1 MTCHDLAKRGRN
13 LLPATACPP
22 IVMASG
28 QCPYRLLFIYGYKIV
43 GSSSRMPSLPL
54 FSNSYPVPLSGA
66 AFHIRS
72 ALLLFCSSP
81 VLQFTSGT
89 PLSMCK
95 PSKSDGAALRSAAV
109 QPRDSFAP
117 SVNMNWPWPE
127 LHAGIQ
133 NRCREGTPFTSK
145 QCYRKA
151 HCEYGAATPYV
162 MLAIPK
168 LGPNEAVEIEHMEL
182 WRVARPTSIVTST
195 RYCGALILEF
205 GLVALRTNGGSS
217 SA

>member
-95 PSKSDGAALRSAAV
+95 PSKSDGPALRSAAV
-109 QPRDSFAP
+109 QPGNVYRMLKMLKLRQIAANARVTLQTLTLAWGHWASFALDEP
-117 SVNMNWPWPE
+117 CP
-127 LHAGIQ
+127 I
-133 NRCREGTPFTSK
+133 K
-145 QCYRKA
+145 
-151 HCEYGAATPYV
+151 
-162 MLAIPK
+162 
-168 LGPNEAVEIEHMEL
+168 
-182 WRVARPTSIVTST
+182 
-195 RYCGALILEF
+195 
-205 GLVALRTNGGSS
+205 S
-217 SA
+217 SACLTPQNVLEI